1 MMDNEILQKLY
12 SYIDEQQIT
21 LRYIDNLEHNYNL
34 CGMFACT
41 ENHPVI
47 LIDKKL
53 EKDTKNHISILAE
66 ECGHYATS
74 YGNNIKPINS
84 ENSRV
89 LLEKCEQRADKWKCN
104 FIIPDDILKEK
115 LLEFD
120 SLFEVAS
127 DLCISV
133 DIVLNRLTYLSRQK
147 RLYWLT
153 DDILIDLTKLPNLHK
168 IDINDML

>member
-1 MMDNEILQKLY
+1 MAILEKLY
-12 SYIDEQQIT
+12 KYIE
-21 LRYIDNLEHNYNL
+21 DNNIILKYVEGLEDKHSVKGIFHCL
-34 CGMFACT
+34 GTDSC
-41 ENHPVI
+41 I
-47 LIDKKL
+47 LIDKDIENNRRL
-53 EKDTKNHISILAE
+53 HESILAE

-74 YGNNIKPINS
+74 YGDTTKKIDTENYRVIVEKSEIK
-84 ENSRV
+84 
-89 LLEKCEQRADKWKCN
+89 ADKWKRN

-133 DIVLNRLTYLSRQK
+133 DIVLNRLTYLSRQN

>member
-1 MMDNEILQKLY
+1 MGVNKTLNRLYEYVNEQEIKLKY
-12 SYIDEQQIT
+12 VND
-21 LRYIDNLEHNYNL
+21 LEYNYNL
-34 CGMFACT
+34 CGLYAYT
-41 ENHPVI
+41 DDTPVI
-47 LIDKKL
+47 LLDSKL
-53 EKDTKNHISILAE
+53 EKDTKKHISILAE

-74 YGNNIKPINS
+74 YGNNINPINN

-104 FIIPDDILKEK
+104 FIIPDDTLKEK

>member
-1 MMDNEILQKLY
+1 MGVNKTLNRLYEYVNEQEIKLKY
-12 SYIDEQQIT
+12 VND
-21 LRYIDNLEHNYNL
+21 LEYNYNL
-34 CGMFACT
+34 CGLYAYT
-41 ENHPVI
+41 DDTPVI
-47 LIDKKL
+47 LLDSKL
-53 EKDTKNHISILAE
+53 EKDTKKHISVLAE
-66 ECGHYATS
+66 ECGHYVTS
-74 YGNNIKPINS
+74 YGNSIKPSKKINDII
-84 ENSRV
+84 EVNKTE
-89 LLEKCEQRADKWKCN
+89 LKADKWKCN

-133 DIVLNRLTYLSRQK
+133 DIVLNRLTYLSRQN